1 MATGSP
7 AGSLAF
13 RALGAEL
20 AITYVNDKTRTYVE
34 PLAREAGASIFLPLN
49 FQIPGQLEQVFERI
63 TRDWGRIDFLVHS
76 VASAPK
82 ETLRGRVV
90 DASREGFLTTMDV
103 SCWSFIR
110 HFSGP
115 RMAPRLQ
122 LACLIVILKRF

>member
-1 MATGSP
+1 MFLRTQPRDSWQP
-7 AGSLAF
+7 DRL
-13 RALGAEL
+13 RALWRSARWARSL

-110 HFSGP
+110 
-115 RMAPRLQ
+115 A
-122 LACLIVILKRF
+122 